1 MATSLLYMLVVWG
14 LVTVALIVVAIY
26 RSVVEK
32 DETDRLIVS
41 PAESH
46 LATQQRQI
54 IAKVSRLDQFVKGLA
69 LGSCALLLV
78 CTVVWIW
85 SSLSNL

>member
-14 LVTVALIVVAIY
+14 LVKVALIVVATY
-26 RSVVEK
+26 RSVLAK
-32 DETDRLIVS
+32 DETDRLVS

-46 LATQQRQI
+46 LATKQRQI
-54 IAKVSRLDQFVKGLA
+54 IAKVSRLDQCVKGLA